1 MKPYLSIIIPAYNEA
16 KRLPQTLVD
25 IDYRLQDVDFS
36 YEIIVVDDGSKD
48 ATAEAAKKFSE
59 LIRNLRIITNEENK
73 GKGGVVKQ
81 GMLEARGHIRLFT
94 DADNSTSIEQFR
106 KMLPYFKEGYDVV
119 FGSRGIKGAKLEPPQ
134 PFYKRFLGNIGNLII
149 QILLLPGIK
158 DTQCGFKAFTE
169 EASQK
174 IFSLTRINR
183 WAFDVEALALAK
195 NLGYKIKEIPIIW
208 KNDPES
214 KVKLLSY
221 LQVLIE
227 VLKIRFW
234 FWSDAYKINL
244 KFKSQKSK

>member
-48 ATAEAAKKFSE
+48 ATVEAAKKFSE

-73 GKGGVVKQ
+73 GKGSVVKQ

-169 EASQK
+169 ETAQK

-183 WAFDVEALALAK
+183 WAFDVEVLALAK
-195 NLGYKIKEIPIIW
+195 NLGYKIKETPIIW

-227 VLKIRFW
+227 VLKIRVW
-234 FWSDAYKINL
+234 LWKNAY
-244 KFKSQKSK
+244 

>member
-169 EASQK
+169 EVAQK

-195 NLGYKIKEIPIIW
+195 NLGYKIKEVPIIW

-214 KVKLLSY
+214 KVKLISY

-234 FWSDAYKINL
+234 LWRDAYRIND
-244 KFKSQKSK
+244 K

>member
-234 FWSDAYKINL
+234 FWKNAY
-244 KFKSQKSK
+244 